1 MNESPEFALG
11 AFSFGVLQ
19 CYDGRALLL
28 FGTSM
33 PRRPAN
39 MIMVLMLAFLAGQA
53 DSVDSYAP
61 LRLYDGAWSVTMHD
75 DSGKSTTDSLV
86 NDCHLFGRYFACQQT
101 VNGKVGA
108 LVVYVPGEM
117 PGHFYIQNVLPDDQA
132 VGRGEL
138 TVEGSRYTY
147 AGHDGSST
155 HWWRTTN
162 EFTGKDRI
170 HFEQA
175 ASTDGKTWTT
185 TVSGDEIRGTKP

>member
-1 MNESPEFALG
+1 MNESPFALG
-11 AFSFGVLQ
+11 LF
-19 CYDGRALLL
+19 LLVRCSVTMASL
-28 FGTSM
+28 AVWNVDAARET
-33 PRRPAN
+33 ADV
-39 MIMVLMLAFLAGQA
+39 IMVLMLAFLAGQA
-53 DSVDSYAP
+53 DSADSYAP

-75 DSGKSTTDSLV
+75 DSGKSTTDSLI
-86 NDCHLFGRYFACQQT
+86 NGACSGRFFACQQT

-108 LVVYVPGEM
+108 LVVYVPGET

-185 TVSGDEIRGTKP
+185 TVSGDEVRGKKP